1 MNHLYYLEDI
11 VFVTFFTVGTKQK
24 QVDGGR
30 AVVEYQTGRQQYLE
44 SATNLWLI
52 DQLIFDATVP
62 PTTFNQ
68 KLL

>member
-11 VFVTFFTVGTKQK
+11 VFVTFFTVGTEQK

-44 SATNLWLI
+44 SRSCNMQPI
-52 DQLIFDATVP
+52 YD
-62 PTTFNQ
+62 
-68 KLL
+68 

>member
-11 VFVTFFTVGTKQK
+11 VFVTFFTVCTKQK

-44 SATNLWLI
+44 SRSCNMQPIYDELI
-52 DQLIFDATVP
+52 
-62 PTTFNQ
+62 N
-68 KLL
+68 

>member
-11 VFVTFFTVGTKQK
+11 VFVTFLTVGTKQK

-44 SATNLWLI
+44 SRSCNMQPIYDELI
-52 DQLIFDATVP
+52 
-62 PTTFNQ
+62 N
-68 KLL
+68 

>member
-44 SATNLWLI
+44 SRSCNMQPIYDELI
-52 DQLIFDATVP
+52 D
-62 PTTFNQ
+62 
-68 KLL
+68 

>member
-11 VFVTFFTVGTKQK
+11 VFVTFFTVDTKQK

-44 SATNLWLI
+44 SRSCNMQPIYDELI
-52 DQLIFDATVP
+52 
-62 PTTFNQ
+62 N
-68 KLL
+68 

>member
-11 VFVTFFTVGTKQK
+11 VYVTFFTVGTKQK

-44 SATNLWLI
+44 SRSCNMQPIYDELI
-52 DQLIFDATVP
+52 
-62 PTTFNQ
+62 N
-68 KLL
+68 

>member
-44 SATNLWLI
+44 SRSCNMQPI
-52 DQLIFDATVP
+52 YDQLI
-62 PTTFNQ
+62 N
-68 KLL
+68 

>member
-30 AVVEYQTGRQQYLE
+30 AVLEYQTGRQQYLE
-44 SATNLWLI
+44 SRSCNMQPIYDELI
-52 DQLIFDATVP
+52 
-62 PTTFNQ
+62 N
-68 KLL
+68 

>member
-44 SATNLWLI
+44 SRSCNMQPIYDELI
-52 DQLIFDATVP
+52 
-62 PTTFNQ
+62 N
-68 KLL
+68 

>member
-30 AVVEYQTGRQQYLE
+30 AVVEYQTGRQQYLK
-44 SATNLWLI
+44 SRSCNMQPIYDKLI
-52 DQLIFDATVP
+52 
-62 PTTFNQ
+62 N
-68 KLL
+68 

>member
-44 SATNLWLI
+44 SRSCSMQPIYDELI
-52 DQLIFDATVP
+52 
-62 PTTFNQ
+62 N
-68 KLL
+68 

>member
-44 SATNLWLI
+44 SRSCNMQPIYEELI
-52 DQLIFDATVP
+52 
-62 PTTFNQ
+62 N
-68 KLL
+68 

>member
-30 AVVEYQTGRQQYLE
+30 AIVEYQTGRQQYLE
-44 SATNLWLI
+44 SRSCNMQPIYDELI
-52 DQLIFDATVP
+52 
-62 PTTFNQ
+62 N
-68 KLL
+68 

>member
-11 VFVTFFTVGTKQK
+11 VFVTFFTEGTKQK

-44 SATNLWLI
+44 SRSCNMQPIYDELI
-52 DQLIFDATVP
+52 
-62 PTTFNQ
+62 N
-68 KLL
+68 